1 MGNPLQTS
9 GTFNFA
15 PTVGELTLY
24 AFHMAGVR
32 PTALTQ
38 SHMESARIAANMI
51 NSRWSA
57 VGINL
62 WAVDLQT
69 ITLIPGN
76 ATYSVPA
83 NTIAILDAYA
93 SRASGAAARDRIIL
107 PVSRTEYASYS
118 NKAQRGAVTVFWYD
132 QLLAPQ
138 VTFYM
143 TPDGNYPT
151 VSYYRVRQIQDA
163 VLAGGATPEIPFYF
177 LEAYAT
183 GLAQRLAQIWN
194 PAMAGGLKTLADE
207 AFEIAANRNT
217 EQAAYYISPMVAPY
231 WRA

>member
-1 MGNPLQTS
+1 MTAFTS
-9 GTFNFA
+9 NTYDFA
-15 PTVGELTLY
+15 PSLGELTLY

-38 SHMESARIAANMI
+38 SHMESARIAANMV

-57 VGINL
+57 MGINL

-69 ITLIPGN
+69 IPIVAGN
-76 ATYSVPA
+76 ATYSVPT
-83 NTIAILDAYA
+83 NTVAILDAYT
-93 SRASGAAARDRIIL
+93 SRGAGAGQRDRIIL

-118 NKAQRGAVTVFWYD
+118 NKAQQGAITTFWYD

-138 VTFYM
+138 VTFYQ
-143 TPDGNYPT
+143 TPDGRDAM

-163 VLAGGATPEIPFYF
+163 VLAGGAAPEMPFYF

-183 GLAQRLAQIWN
+183 ALAQRLAQVWN
-194 PAMAGGLKTLADE
+194 PAIAAGLKTLADE
-207 AFEIAANRNT
+207 AYEIAANRNT
-217 EQAAYYISPMVAPY
+217 ENSAFYISPMVSGY